1 MLLSMWLTT
10 ETTLTDTS
18 VCDPGKN
25 DSNPRHQKTWL
36 NTFVYHDKNFY
47 YSLKGL
53 MDKTILYK

>member
-1 MLLSMWLTT
+1 MWLTT

-25 DSNPRHQKTWL
+25 DCNPRHQKTWL
-36 NTFVYHDKNFY
+36 STFVYHDKNFY